1 MGRITN
7 FKELPEKNMQIK
19 TTDRRKL
26 SAVIGFFYKY
36 IYIFKTESVLWNV
49 TEKVCLFLTRANGT
63 KSDSGDEIYS
73 STELCLKG
81 ETVWAWIYHKIID
94 KDIL

>member
-1 MGRITN
+1 M
-7 FKELPEKNMQIK
+7 M
-19 TTDRRKL
+19 
-26 SAVIGFFYKY
+26 GFFYKY

-81 ETVWAWIYHKIID
+81 ETVGLDLSEDYRQRYIIMNMWDHFVNKIIF
-94 KDIL
+94 K